1 MDVLP
6 FPDDLLTPDDDLV
19 SSSHD
24 VLSTFPDDLMAPDDD
39 LMTPDDDL
47 MALMSSSPSW
57 PGVIIPISGT
67 CRQRPPLGGRPQAQV
82 P

>member
-24 VLSTFPDDLMAPDDD
+24 VLSTFPDD

-67 CRQRPPLGGRPQAQV
+67 CRQRPGLGGGRRLRSPD
-82 P
+82 

>member
-1 MDVLP
+1 MAVMDVLP
-6 FPDDLLTPDDDLV
+6 FPDDLLTPDDDLTTLV

-24 VLSTFPDDLMAPDDD
+24 VLSTFPDD

-67 CRQRPPLGGRPQAQV
+67 CRQRPGLGGGRRLRSPD
-82 P
+82 